1 MPAEKDYTNAM
12 SHEDGDDDPLGAF
25 LRRSRAAAPP
35 APPVEVPAPPA
46 PPAPPPKKAAVGPA
60 LPPKPK
66 IAVGDDVRIHGL
78 AGRKDL
84 NGARGRVVARHSDTR
99 RFGVKVDA
107 AGARPAATVAI
118 RPRNLA
124 KVDRAAEEAAVRGTA
139 IAGALAGMRQSLA
152 AGRRR

>member
-1 MPAEKDYTNAM
+1 MNAT
-12 SHEDGDDDPLGAF
+12 SDDDDDDPLGAF
-25 LRRSRAAAPP
+25 LRKARAAAAPAPGAAPP
-35 APPVEVPAPPA
+35 APPVEAPAPPA
-46 PPAPPPKKAAVGPA
+46 PPAPPPKKAGPA

-84 NGARGRVVARHSDTR
+84 NGARGRVVARHNDTR
-99 RFGVKVDA
+99 RFGVEVDA
-107 AGARPAATVAI
+107 DGKRPAATVAI

-124 KVDRAAEEAAVRGTA
+124 KVDRAAEEAAVRKTA

-152 AGRRR
+152 GRRR